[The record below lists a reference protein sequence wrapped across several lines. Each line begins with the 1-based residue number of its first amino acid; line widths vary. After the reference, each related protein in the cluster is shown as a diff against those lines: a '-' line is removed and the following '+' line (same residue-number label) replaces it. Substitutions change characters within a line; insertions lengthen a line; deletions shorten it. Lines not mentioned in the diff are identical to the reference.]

1 MIKKWDRRF
10 LDLAEHVAGWSK
22 DPSTKVGAVIADG
35 RRVAAVGFNG
45 FPSGVW
51 DRQERLDDRDQ
62 RLALTIHAEENA
74 LAQAVE
80 TRGMTLYTT
89 HAPCLNCAMRIIQ
102 GGIRR
107 VVFDDPDRDYMERW
121 GDSIEQAKKFLGEA
135 RVLVDVLP
143 TATVAHLDPMMA
155 ITGLG
160 CMDLESEH
168 HAAEILK
175 VAQNSW
181 FNRLKNRITP
191 FKVDQD

>member
-1 MIKKWDRRF
+1 MIEKWDRRF
-10 LDLAEHVAGWSK
+10 LDLAEHVSQWSQ
-22 DPSTKVGAVIADG
+22 DPSTKAGVVVADG
-35 RRVAAVGFNG
+35 KRVVSVGFNG

-121 GDSIEQAKKFLGEA
+121 GDSIEQAERFLGEA

-143 TATVAHLDPMMA
+143 TATAAHLEPIMA
-155 ITGLG
+155 VTGLG
-160 CMDLESEH
+160 CMDLEPEH
-168 HAAEILK
+168 DAGEILGA
-175 VAQNSW
+175 AQNSW
-181 FNRLKNRITP
+181 LNRLKSSVPKFEIP
-191 FKVDQD
+191 K

>member
-1 MIKKWDRRF
+1 MTEKWDRRF

-22 DPSTKVGAVIADG
+22 DPSTKVGAVIANH
-35 RRVAAVGFNG
+35 RQVVSVGFNG
-45 FPSGVW
+45 LPSGVS

-80 TRGMTLYTT
+80 TRGMTLYST

-121 GDSIEQAKKFLGEA
+121 GDSVEQATMFLEEA
-135 RVLVDVLP
+135 GITVEVLAAE
-143 TATVAHLDPMMA
+143 TRAYLDPMMA
-155 ITGLG
+155 VTGLN
-160 CMDLESEH
+160 CMDLVPEH
-168 HAAEILK
+168 HAAEILEA
-175 VAQNSW
+175 AQNSW
-181 FNRLKNRITP
+181 FNRLRNNIPKFEVP
-191 FKVDQD
+191 K